1 VRITFNPVKRDWT
14 LINRGLDFL
23 DVPKVF
29 AGPQFQFEDS
39 RADYGES
46 RIVTV
51 GLLGGRMLIL
61 VWTAR
66 GDARHIISMRKANEK
81 EQRRYYASLA

>member
-1 VRITFNPVKRDWT
+1 MRITFDPVKRDWT

-81 EQRRYYASLA
+81 EQRRYHASLA

>member
-1 VRITFNPVKRDWT
+1 MRITFDPVKRDWT

>member
-1 VRITFNPVKRDWT
+1 MKRDWT

-61 VWTAR
+61 IWTAR

>member
-1 VRITFNPVKRDWT
+1 M
-14 LINRGLDFL
+14 INRGLDFL